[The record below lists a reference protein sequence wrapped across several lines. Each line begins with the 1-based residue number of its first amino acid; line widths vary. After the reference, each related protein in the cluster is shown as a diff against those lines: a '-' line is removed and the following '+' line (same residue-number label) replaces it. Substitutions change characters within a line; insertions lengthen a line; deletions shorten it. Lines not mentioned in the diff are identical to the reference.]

1 MIRITLFACC
11 FAASV
16 IAESV
21 RFTSFTYAG
30 NDEIFASPI
39 SEYEYRN
46 PILAGYYP
54 DPSICRVGDD
64 YYLTNSTF
72 AHFPGLPIFHSKDM
86 VNWTQIGNA
95 IDRPDQ
101 LPYDGAGISRAL
113 FAPAIS
119 YHDGLFYL
127 VCTMIDAGG
136 NFLITAED
144 PAGPWSDPIWLD
156 FDGID
161 PSLYFDESTGRVWML
176 NNGVPPDN
184 APLYDGHRAVWIQ
197 EWDIA
202 ARQLIGPR
210 KIIVNGGVDLSTQP
224 VWIEGP
230 HIYRRGDW
238 YYLNCAEGGTS
249 VNHSQVIFRSK
260 APDGLYVPF
269 TDHPTLTQRDLD
281 PDRSHPVTCTGHADF
296 EIGPDGNWWSIFLAC
311 TPYEGGHYNTG
322 RQTFLLPVTWKDD
335 WPLIL
340 PPGKPVPFTGRG
352 PNGAGLREPP
362 VGSVVVAGAADPG
375 PGSSSG
381 VTASNFPLTGNFT
394 WRDDFDRAELGDP
407 WLFMRAPQ
415 ETWWSTGDGL
425 TIEPRSD
432 SLRGRHNP
440 SFIGRR
446 LQHNRFQVETELELP
461 ATPGVEAGLVA
472 YHNETHHYVLG
483 VDRQDAGYR
492 VFLEKQQG
500 AARDAQVTEA
510 TIDAKPGDAITLRL
524 TGHDVDYRFEFSRDG
539 GASWR
544 QVGGIQDARN
554 LSVETSYDF
563 IGVLLG
569 PMARNP

>member
-1 MIRITLFACC
+1 MIRTLLITCC
-11 FAASV
+11 VAAIA
-16 IAESV
+16 IAEPV
-21 RFTSFTYAG
+21 RFTAFTYSG
-30 NDEIFASPI
+30 NDEIYASPI

-144 PAGPWSDPIWLD
+144 PAGPWSDPVWLN

-161 PSLYFDESTGRVWML
+161 PSLYFDESTGRAWML
-176 NNGVPPDN
+176 NNGVPPNN

-202 ARQLIGPR
+202 ERQLIGPR
-210 KIIVNGGVDLSTQP
+210 KIIVNGGVDLSTKP

-260 APDGLYVPF
+260 APDGPYVPF

-281 PDRSHPVTCTGHADF
+281 PDRPHPVTCTGHADF
-296 EIGPDGNWWSIFLAC
+296 EIGPDGNWWSVFLAC

-340 PPGKPVPFTGRG
+340 PPGKPVPFVHRG
-352 PNGAGLREPP
+352 PNGIGFEP
-362 VGSVVVAGAADPG
+362 GADL
-375 PGSSSG
+375 
-381 VTASNFPLTGNFT
+381 PLTGNFT
-394 WRDDFDRAELGDP
+394 WQDDFDRDELGDP

-415 ETWWSTGDGL
+415 EQWWTTGDGL
-425 TIEPRSD
+425 TITPRSD

-446 LQHNRFQVETELELP
+446 LQHNRFQVETEMELP
-461 ATPGVEAGLVA
+461 ATAGVEAGLVA

-483 VDRQDAGYR
+483 VERADSGYR

-500 AARDAQVTEA
+500 AAADAQVTEA
-510 TIDAKPGDAITLRL
+510 TIDAAPGDPVTLRL
-524 TGHDVDYRFEFSRDG
+524 TGHDVDYIFEFSRDG
-539 GASWR
+539 GTTWT

-569 PMARNP
+569 PMARTP

>member
-161 PSLYFDESTGRVWML
+161 PSLYFDESTGRAWML

-500 AARDAQVTEA
+500 AARDAQVTAA

>member
-1 MIRITLFACC
+1 MIRVFLLVVFATV
-11 FAASV
+11 A
-16 IAESV
+16 IAEPV
-21 RFTSFTYAG
+21 KFNWFEYQG
-30 NDEIFASPI
+30 NDEIFSAPI
-39 SEYEYRN
+39 SDYEYRN

-136 NFLITAED
+136 NFLITADD
-144 PAGPWSDPIWLD
+144 PAGPWSDPVWLD

-161 PSLYFDESTGRVWML
+161 PSLYFDESTGRAWML
-176 NNGVPPDN
+176 NNGVPPNN

-202 ARQLIGPR
+202 ARKLIGPR

-260 APDGLYVPF
+260 APDGPYVPF

-281 PDRSHPVTCTGHADF
+281 PDRPHPVTCTGHADF
-296 EIGPDGNWWSIFLAC
+296 EIGPDGNWWSVFLAC
-311 TPYEGGHYNTG
+311 TPYEDGHYNTG

-340 PPGKPVPFTGRG
+340 PPGKPVPFVHRG
-352 PNGAGLREPP
+352 PNGIGFE
-362 VGSVVVAGAADPG
+362 SGAD
-375 PGSSSG
+375 
-381 VTASNFPLTGNFT
+381 VPLTGNFT

-415 ETWWSTGDGL
+415 ETWWSTGKGL
-425 TIEPRSD
+425 TIEPRPD
-432 SLRGRHNP
+432 SLREMHNP

-446 LQHNRFQVETELELP
+446 LQHNRFEVATELVLPTELGVET
-461 ATPGVEAGLVA
+461 GLVA
-472 YHNETHHYVLG
+472 YHNESRHYVLG
-483 VDRQDAGYR
+483 VSREDEGYR
-492 VFLEKQQG
+492 IFVEAQRG
-500 AARDAQVTEA
+500 APENAQITTA
-510 TIDAKPGDAITLRL
+510 QLAAQPGAKITLRL
-524 TGHDVDYRFEFSRDG
+524 TGYDKDYTFEYSADG
-539 GASWR
+539 GKTWT
-544 QVGGIQDARN
+544 QVGGIYDARN
-554 LSVETSYDF
+554 LSVATSYDF
-563 IGVLLG
+563 IGVLVG
-569 PMARNP
+569 VVARK

>member
-1 MIRITLFACC
+1 MIRTALLACC
-11 FAASV
+11 VAAAV
-16 IAESV
+16 IAEPV
-21 RFTSFTYAG
+21 RFTSFTYTG

-101 LPYDGAGISRAL
+101 LPYDGIGISRGL

-136 NFLITAED
+136 NFLVTAED

-161 PSLYFDESTGRVWML
+161 PSLYFDESTGRAWML
-176 NNGVPPDN
+176 NNGPPPNN

-202 ARQLIGPR
+202 ARELIGPR
-210 KIIVNGGVDLSTQP
+210 KIIINGGVDLSTQP

-260 APDGLYVPF
+260 APDGPYVPF

-281 PDRSHPVTCTGHADF
+281 PDRPHPVTCTGHADF
-296 EIGPDGNWWSIFLAC
+296 EIGPDGNWWTVFLAC

-340 PPGKPVPFTGRG
+340 PPGKPVPYVHRG
-352 PNGAGLREPP
+352 PNGIGFEP
-362 VGSVVVAGAADPG
+362 GAD
-375 PGSSSG
+375 
-381 VTASNFPLTGNFT
+381 VPLTGNFS
-394 WRDDFDRAELGDP
+394 WQDDFNRDELGDP

-415 ETWWSTGDGL
+415 EQWWSTGAHGL
-425 TIEPRSD
+425 TIEPRPD

-446 LQHNRFQVETELELP
+446 LQHNRFNASIELELP
-461 ATPGVEAGLVA
+461 SAMGVEAGLVA
-472 YHNETHHYVLG
+472 YHNQTHHYVLG
-483 VDRQDAGYR
+483 VSRTADGYQM
-492 VFLEKQQG
+492 FLEKQQG
-500 AARDAQVTEA
+500 AAEDAQVTTA
-510 TIDAKPGDAITLRL
+510 MLDAQPGDIVTLRL
-524 TGHDVDYRFEFSRDG
+524 TGHDVDYVFEISADG
-539 GASWR
+539 GDSWI
-544 QVGGIQDARN
+544 QLGGIQDARN

-569 PMARNP
+569 PMARQP

>member
-1 MIRITLFACC
+1 MIRTTLIASCLT
-11 FAASV
+11 AAAV
-16 IAESV
+16 MAAPV
-21 RFTSFTYAG
+21 RFTTFTYTG

-54 DPSICRVGDD
+54 DPSICRVGED

-72 AHFPGLPIFHSKDM
+72 AHFPGLPIFHSQDL

-144 PAGPWSDPIWLD
+144 PAGPWSDPLWLD

-161 PSLYFDESTGRVWML
+161 PSLYFDESTGRAWML
-176 NNGVPPDN
+176 NNGPPPEN

-249 VNHSQVIFRSK
+249 VNHSQVIFRSR
-260 APDGLYVPF
+260 APDGPYVPF

-281 PDRSHPVTCTGHADF
+281 PDRPHPVTCTGHADF
-296 EIGPDGNWWSIFLAC
+296 EIGPDGNWWSVFLAC

-352 PNGAGLREPP
+352 PNGIGLQESAAG
-362 VGSVVVAGAADPG
+362 G
-375 PGSSSG
+375 
-381 VTASNFPLTGNFT
+381 FPLTGNFS
-394 WRDDFDRAELGDP
+394 WRDDFDRPELGDP

-415 ETWWSTGDGL
+415 EQWWTTGDGL
-425 TIEPRSD
+425 TIAPRSD
-432 SLRGRHNP
+432 ALRGRHNP

-446 LQHNRFQVETELELP
+446 LQHNRFQVATALELP
-461 ATPGVEAGLVA
+461 ATPGIEAGLVA

-483 VDRQDAGYR
+483 VNRAAGGYR

-500 AARDAQVTEA
+500 AAEEAQVTTA
-510 TIDAKPGDAITLRL
+510 MIDAQPGDPVVLRL
-524 TGHDVDYRFEFSRDG
+524 TGHDVDYVFEISQDDG
-539 GASWR
+539 TTWT
-544 QVGGIQDARN
+544 QIGGIQDARN

-569 PMARNP
+569 PMARQP

>member
-1 MIRITLFACC
+1 MIRTLLITCC
-11 FAASV
+11 IAAAAT
-16 IAESV
+16 AEPV
-21 RFTSFTYAG
+21 RFSSFSYYG
-30 NDEIFASPI
+30 NDEVFASPI

-119 YHDGLFYL
+119 HHDGVFYM

-136 NFLITAED
+136 NFLITAEH
-144 PAGPWSDPIWLD
+144 PAGPWSDPVWLD

-161 PSLYFDESTGRVWML
+161 PSLYFDDSTGRAWMV

-202 ARQLIGPR
+202 ARELIGPR

-260 APDGLYVPF
+260 QPDGPYVPF

-281 PDRSHPVTCTGHADF
+281 PDRPHPVTCTGHADF
-296 EIGPDGNWWSIFLAC
+296 EIGPDGNWWSVFLAC
-311 TPYEGGHYNTG
+311 TPYEDGHYNTG

-340 PPGKPVPFTGRG
+340 PPGKPVPFVHRG
-352 PNGAGLREPP
+352 PNGIGFE
-362 VGSVVVAGAADPG
+362 AGAA
-375 PGSSSG
+375 
-381 VTASNFPLTGNFT
+381 VPLTGNFS
-394 WRDDFDRAELGDP
+394 WQDDFDRDELGDP
-407 WLFMRAPQ
+407 WLFLRAPQ
-415 ETWWSTGDGL
+415 EQWWTTGANGL
-425 TIEPRSD
+425 TIEPRTD

-446 LQHNRFQVETELELP
+446 LQHNRFQVALDLELP
-461 ATPGVEAGLVA
+461 TTPGVEAGLVA

-483 VDRQDAGYR
+483 VERAEAGYR

-500 AARDAQVTEA
+500 AAEDAQVTEA
-510 TIDAKPGDAITLRL
+510 SIDAAPGDPVTLRL
-524 TGHDVDYRFEFSRDG
+524 TGHDVDYIFEFSRDG
-539 GASWR
+539 GTTWT

-569 PMARNP
+569 PMARTP

>member
-1 MIRITLFACC
+1 MIRTLIITCC
-11 FAASV
+11 IAATA
-16 IAESV
+16 IAEPV
-21 RFTSFTYAG
+21 RFTSFSYAG
-30 NDEIFASPI
+30 NDEIFATPI

-101 LPYDGAGISRAL
+101 LPYDGTGISRAL

-119 YHDGLFYL
+119 HHDGVFYL

-161 PSLYFDESTGRVWML
+161 PSLFFDESTGRAWMV
-176 NNGVPPDN
+176 NNGVPPNN

-197 EWDIA
+197 EWNIA
-202 ARQLIGPR
+202 ARELIGPR

-260 APDGLYVPF
+260 QPDGPYLPF
-269 TDHPTLTQRDLD
+269 TDHPTLTQRNLD
-281 PDRSHPVTCTGHADF
+281 PDRPHPVTCTGHADF
-296 EIGPDGNWWSIFLAC
+296 EIGPDGNWWSVFLAC
-311 TPYEGGHYNTG
+311 TPYEDGHYNTG

-340 PPGKPVPFTGRG
+340 PPGKPVPFVHRG
-352 PNGAGLREPP
+352 PNGIGFE
-362 VGSVVVAGAADPG
+362 AGAA
-375 PGSSSG
+375 
-381 VTASNFPLTGNFT
+381 VPLTGNFS
-394 WRDDFDRAELGDP
+394 WQDDFDRDELGDP
-407 WLFMRAPQ
+407 WLFLRAPQ
-415 ETWWSTGDGL
+415 EQWWTTGDGL
-425 TIEPRSD
+425 MMTPRSD
-432 SLRGRHNP
+432 LLRGRHNP

-446 LQHNRFQVETELELP
+446 LQHNRFEVAIDMELP
-461 ATPGVEAGLVA
+461 STPGVEAGLVA

-483 VDRQDAGYR
+483 VERADSGYR

-500 AARDAQVTEA
+500 AAEDAQVTEA
-510 TIDAKPGDAITLRL
+510 SIDAAPGDPVTLRL
-524 TGHDVDYRFEFSRDG
+524 TGHDVDYIFEFSRDG
-539 GASWR
+539 GTTWT

-554 LSVETSYDF
+554 LSVDTSYDF

-569 PMARNP
+569 PMARTR

>member
-1 MIRITLFACC
+1 MIRTAFLACC
-11 FAASV
+11 VAASV
-16 IAESV
+16 VAEPV
-21 RFTSFTYAG
+21 RFTSFAYSG

-86 VNWTQIGNA
+86 VNWAQIGNA

-101 LPYDGAGISRAL
+101 LPYDGVGISRAL

-119 YHDGLFYL
+119 HHDGVFYL

-136 NFLITAED
+136 NFLLTAED
-144 PAGPWSDPIWLD
+144 PAGPWSDPLWLD

-161 PSLYFDESTGRVWML
+161 PSLYFDESTGRAWML
-176 NNGVPPDN
+176 NNGPPPNN

-197 EWDIA
+197 EWDIDE
-202 ARQLIGPR
+202 RELIGPR
-210 KIIVNGGVDLSTQP
+210 KIIINGGVDLSTQP

-230 HIYRRGDW
+230 HIYQRGGW

-260 APDGLYVPF
+260 APDGPYVPF
-269 TDHPTLTQRDLD
+269 TEHPTLTQRDLD
-281 PDRSHPVTCTGHADF
+281 PDRPHPVTCTGHADF
-296 EIGPDGNWWSIFLAC
+296 EIGPDGNWWTVFLAC

-322 RQTFLLPVTWKDD
+322 RQTFLLPVTWKND

-352 PNGAGLREPP
+352 PNGIGFE
-362 VGSVVVAGAADPG
+362 AGAE
-375 PGSSSG
+375 
-381 VTASNFPLTGNFT
+381 VPLTGNFS
-394 WRDDFDRAELGDP
+394 WRDDFDRDELGDP

-415 ETWWSTGDGL
+415 EQWWSTGATGL
-425 TIEPRSD
+425 TIEPRAD

-446 LQHNRFQVETELELP
+446 LQHNRFNTSIELELP
-461 ATPGVEAGLVA
+461 SAMGVEAGLVA
-472 YHNETHHYVLG
+472 YHNQTHHYVLG
-483 VDRQDAGYR
+483 VSRATEGYR

-500 AARDAQVTEA
+500 AAGDVQITE
-510 TIDAKPGDAITLRL
+510 TMIDAAAGDLITLRL
-524 TGHDVDYRFEFSRDG
+524 TGHDVDYIFEFSRDG
-539 GASWR
+539 GATWT
-544 QVGGIQDARN
+544 QLGGIQDARN

-569 PMARNP
+569 PMARKP

>member
-161 PSLYFDESTGRVWML
+161 PSLYFDESTGRAWML

-340 PPGKPVPFTGRG
+340 PPGKPVPLTGRG

>member
-1 MIRITLFACC
+1 MVRSNRNFKKQPICLMIRTTFLTYC

-16 IAESV
+16 IAEPV
-21 RFTSFTYAG
+21 RFTSFTYSG
-30 NDEIFASPI
+30 NDEIYASPI

-144 PAGPWSDPIWLD
+144 PAGPWSDPVWLD

-161 PSLYFDESTGRVWML
+161 PSLYFDESTGRAWML

-260 APDGLYVPF
+260 APDGPYEPF

-296 EIGPDGNWWSIFLAC
+296 EIGPDGNWWSVFLAC
-311 TPYEGGHYNTG
+311 TPYEDGHYNTG

-340 PPGKPVPFTGRG
+340 PPGKPVPFVHRG
-352 PNGAGLREPP
+352 PNGIGFE
-362 VGSVVVAGAADPG
+362 SGAD
-375 PGSSSG
+375 
-381 VTASNFPLTGNFT
+381 VPLTGNFI

-446 LQHNRFQVETELELP
+446 LQHNRFEVETELVLP
-461 ATPGVEAGLVA
+461 TEMGVETGLVA
-472 YHNETHHYVLG
+472 YHNETRHYVLG
-483 VDRQDAGYR
+483 LNRESEGYR
-492 VFLEKQQG
+492 IFVEAQRG
-500 AARDAQVTEA
+500 APENAQITTA
-510 TIDAKPGDAITLRL
+510 YLAAQPGDKVTLRL
-524 TGHDVDYRFEFSRDG
+524 AGYDAEYVFDYSTNG
-539 GASWR
+539 GKTWT
-544 QVGGIQDARN
+544 QVGGIFDARN
-554 LSVETSYDF
+554 LSVATSYDF
-563 IGVLLG
+563 IGVLVG
-569 PMARNP
+569 VMARK